1 LQLRQVSTLS
11 SLLKNPKSLYKE
23 RKQDMIDKQKTVAEQ
38 ELITLLSRL
47 SPVEILITP
56 HTREDGSTVYAWQ
69 AWESSGTHPA
79 VLGAVKAA
87 LEAAMVSLA
96 YAPVSPE
103 ARLTPADFP
112 PRLGYA

>member
-1 LQLRQVSTLS
+1 
-11 SLLKNPKSLYKE
+11 
-23 RKQDMIDKQKTVAEQ
+23 MIDTQKTVAEK
-38 ELITLLSRL
+38 ELITLLSQL
-47 SPVEILITP
+47 CPVAILITP

-79 VLGAVKAA
+79 VLGAVEAA

-103 ARLTPADFP
+103 ARLTQADFP
-112 PRLGYA
+112 PRLRYT

>member
-1 LQLRQVSTLS
+1 
-11 SLLKNPKSLYKE
+11 
-23 RKQDMIDKQKTVAEQ
+23 MIDTQKTVAEE
-38 ELITLLSRL
+38 ELITLLSQL
-47 SPVEILITP
+47 CPVAILITP

-79 VLGAVKAA
+79 MLGAAQAA

-103 ARLTPADFP
+103 ARLTQADFP
-112 PRLGYA
+112 PTLGYWTPNKRT